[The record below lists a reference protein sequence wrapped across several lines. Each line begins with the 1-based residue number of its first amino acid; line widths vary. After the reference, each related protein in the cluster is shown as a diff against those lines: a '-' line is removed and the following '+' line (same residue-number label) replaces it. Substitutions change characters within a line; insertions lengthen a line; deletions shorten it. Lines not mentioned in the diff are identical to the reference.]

1 MESDKPLTIII
12 ADDDE
17 DDRELLKFLFNHNEK
32 FELIG
37 CFDSGVEIVKEV
49 MVRKNIPDVLI
60 IDMYM
65 PLLTGSEVVKKIEES
80 NTAPRMSKFIISTQI
95 NSSEQNKFLNNPM
108 VKFIKKPVTL
118 AEIND
123 LPGLLLESL
132 NLTNNTKV

>member
-1 MESDKPLTIII
+1 METDKPLKIII

-17 DDRELLKFLFNHNEK
+17 DDRELLKFLFSHNEK
-32 FELIG
+32 FELVG
-37 CFDSGVEIVKEV
+37 CFDSGIEVVKEV

-80 NTAPRMSKFIISTQI
+80 NTAPQMSKFIISTQI
-95 NSSEQNKFLNNPM
+95 NSSEENKFLDNPM
-108 VKFIKKPVTL
+108 VKFVTKPVTL
-118 AEIND
+118 AQIND

-132 NLTNNTKV
+132 HLTNNTKV